1 MVGDTENLAPVPT
14 LATLPPTQHLGP
26 EQPARSPVLPEKG
39 LSADD
44 ANTLFG
50 ALFPGLMATEP
61 PTVVHPGLPE
71 AVMLEVP
78 AIKQSCDAGVC
89 GRCCAFGG
97 EPVAPPPFLLSFALL
112 QNICVVVGG
121 MGLGLGQGPTPLPL
135 YPLLFSCKKL

>member
-78 AIKQSCDAGVC
+78 TIKQSSVPAPIPV
-89 GRCCAFGG
+89 REHEAA
-97 EPVAPPPFLLSFALL
+97 EPRSR
-112 QNICVVVGG
+112 NS
-121 MGLGLGQGPTPLPL
+121 
-135 YPLLFSCKKL
+135 LFQQRSRPKPRLEPRKPAAVEEV

>member
-14 LATLPPTQHLGP
+14 LATLPQTQHLGP

-78 AIKQSCDAGVC
+78 TIKQSSVPAPIPV
-89 GRCCAFGG
+89 REHEAA
-97 EPVAPPPFLLSFALL
+97 EPRSRNSLFQQRRPKPRPDLRRL
-112 QNICVVVGG
+112 ICHE
-121 MGLGLGQGPTPLPL
+121 LP
-135 YPLLFSCKKL
+135 